1 MHIISGFVRMPAA
14 IFHSRKYE
22 EHVRRAARENL
33 HEGDVA
39 VDIGAN
45 IGGLTFLAASM
56 VGSSGRVIAVE
67 PNPDN
72 LQFCT
77 AVSF

>member
-1 MHIISGFVRMPAA
+1 MPRVRTCT
-14 IFHSRKYE
+14 K
-22 EHVRRAARENL
+22 
-33 HEGDVA
+33 GDVA

-45 IGGLTFLAASM
+45 IGVLTILAASM